1 MVISGSGNVP
11 NTANEDTGNPKVLT
25 AAMFQKVC
33 LPVQSG
39 CSMRESGW
47 VCVTNAPNVFFLSLS
62 LASASILSP
71 LPFSS
76 LLFLSLCLH
85 LERTSTSSC
94 RLQVLCLPQP
104 NRDNPS
110 AKKRVTKFMYMQMPL
125 LCLVSSKSTESQT
138 GQLQNSCLAPSC
150 HVIRWSGRMCS
161 PQRGTVRGS
170 HDIPTVTQSTAPY
183 EWPKDSILRLF
194 TR

>member
-1 MVISGSGNVP
+1 MG
-11 NTANEDTGNPKVLT
+11 
-25 AAMFQKVC
+25 
-33 LPVQSG
+33 
-39 CSMRESGW
+39 MRHKCTE
-47 VCVTNAPNVFFLSLS
+47 CVFLSLS
-62 LASASILSP
+62 LASASLLSP

-170 HDIPTVTQSTAPY
+170 HDIPTVTQVDRAY
-183 EWPKDSILRLF
+183 EWPKKMGTVHLVASSQCARVSTCTFLQSLLPHPSLPLSSIQDSLHVKRRDRF
-194 TR
+194 P